1 MSDYKFY
8 MMRYGELGAVWK
20 DLETGFPGLR
30 YKYRTSCG
38 FPPRFHSPLQGLNRM
53 EVHTQRHNRLY
64 GFNLTYRKE
73 KIRC

>member
-30 YKYRTSCG
+30 YKECT
-38 FPPRFHSPLQGLNRM
+38 GLNS
-53 EVHTQRHNRLY
+53 Y
-64 GFNLTYRKE
+64 GEPTNM
-73 KIRC
+73 